1 MTRPQT
7 INQAEYQATLEE
19 LAKVGKGT
27 LLYKGWKN
35 DKDGDDVTKI
45 LTKLGQILT
54 GDPLTFNNSTVD
66 GIRMTAESHLD
77 EMKQGLEDRFNQY
90 KPNILDDYVTTMD
103 RTIPRLYAEQKAETE
118 QQLSET
124 LGSNDP
130 NVVKQTKQIVK
141 QLTERKLYQAIGRL
155 IRSIPVSEEYKE
167 HNPEIYK
174 NVKDI
179 EEKEKL
185 RRQGNMDALA
195 KKEVE
200 QRRLPRAYGMLPVAK
215 KWASEGNESAYEAG
229 IGKAVLTKTENGY
242 KINKEELAKYVGNNI
257 DAYAAMAV
265 LVEGA
270 NGQQ

>member
-1 MTRPQT
+1 MTRTQT
-7 INQAEYQATLEE
+7 FNQEEYQSTLEE

-45 LTKLGQILT
+45 LTKLGQTLT
-54 GDPLTFNNSTVD
+54 GDPLTFNNATVD
-66 GIRMTAESHLD
+66 GIRMTAESHID
-77 EMKQGLEDRFNQY
+77 EMKQGLEDKFNQY
-90 KPNILDDYVTTMD
+90 KSNVLEDYVTTMD
-103 RTIPRLYAEQKAETE
+103 RTIPRLYAEQKAQLEE
-118 QQLSET
+118 Q
-124 LGSNDP
+124 LGEALRSNDP
-130 NVVKQTKQIVK
+130 NVVKQAKQIVK
-141 QLTERKLYQAIGRL
+141 EQAERKLYQLIGKL
-155 IRSIPVSEEYKE
+155 IRSIPVSDEYRE
-167 HNPEIYK
+167 HNPEVYK

-215 KWASEGNESAYEAG
+215 KWASEGNESSYEAG
-229 IGKAVLTKTENGY
+229 VGKAVLTKTQNGY

>member
-1 MTRPQT
+1 MTRTQT
-7 INQAEYQATLEE
+7 FNQEEYQATLEE

-27 LLYKGWKN
+27 KLYKNWKN
-35 DKDGDDVTKI
+35 DKDGDQAAEI
-45 LTKLGQILT
+45 LANLGQTLT
-54 GDPLTFNNSTVD
+54 DDQLAFNNATVD
-66 GIRMTAESHLD
+66 GIRMTVEHDLATR
-77 EMKQGLEDRFNQY
+77 KQGLEDRFNQY
-90 KPNILDDYVTTMD
+90 KPNILDDYITTMD
-103 RTIPRLYAEQKAETE
+103 RTLPRLYAAKKAETE
-118 QQLSET
+118 QQLSEA

-130 NVVKQTKQIVK
+130 NVVKQAKEIVK
-141 QLTERKLYQAIGRL
+141 QLTERKLYQEIGRL
-155 IRSIPVSEEYKE
+155 MRSIPVSEEYKE
-167 HNPEIYK
+167 HNPEVYK

-185 RRQGNMDALA
+185 RRQGNLEALA
-195 KKEVE
+195 RKEVA
-200 QRRLPRAYGMLPVAK
+200 QRKLHPAYGMLPVAK

-229 IGKAVLTKTENGY
+229 IGKAVLTKTQNGY